1 MSALGHY
8 GQTVPGEN
16 SACTFVGMSK
26 LIRVLILATSCVALL
41 AIVTFIVVATRFNL
55 LIVIPAILSAAYL
68 ASSATYATI
77 LPDNN

>member
-1 MSALGHY
+1 
-8 GQTVPGEN
+8 
-16 SACTFVGMSK
+16 MSK
-26 LIRVLILATSCVALL
+26 LIRVLIFATSCVALL

-68 ASSATYATI
+68 ALSAAYATI